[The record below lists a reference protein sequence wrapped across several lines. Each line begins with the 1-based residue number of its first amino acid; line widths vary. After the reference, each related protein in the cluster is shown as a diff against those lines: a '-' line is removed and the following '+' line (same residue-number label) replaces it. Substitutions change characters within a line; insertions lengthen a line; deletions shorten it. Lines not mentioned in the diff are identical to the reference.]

1 MTTIQ
6 GYMQTITAIVVHT
19 PDLNPVFAAG
29 VITVRLD
36 DDADGPFVVLEQAID
51 GTVQQVRVCFEEVE
65 ALVQAISQ
73 LRAQPA
79 VQQALE
85 EIND

>member
-6 GYMQTITAIVVHT
+6 GYMQTITAIVVHP
-19 PDLNPVFAAG
+19 PDLNPVFDEG
-29 VITVRLD
+29 IITVRLD
-36 DDADGPFVVLEQAID
+36 DEAGGPFVVLEQND
-51 GTVQQVRVCFEEVE
+51 QQVRVCFEEVE

-85 EIND
+85 GEG

>member
-6 GYMQTITAIVVHT
+6 GYINTITAIVVHP
-19 PDLNPVFAAG
+19 PDLNPVFDEG
-29 VITVRLD
+29 IITVRLD
-36 DDADGPFVVLEQAID
+36 DEAGGPFVVLEQDID

-85 EIND
+85 P

>member
-6 GYMQTITAIVVHT
+6 GYMQTITAVVVHT
-19 PDLNPVFAAG
+19 PDLNPVFAPG

-36 DDADGPFVVLEQAID
+36 DEAGGPFVVLEQDID
-51 GTVQQVRVCFEEVE
+51 GTVQQVRVCFEEVD

-79 VQQALE
+79 VQQAME
-85 EIND
+85 PQP

>member
-19 PDLNPVFAAG
+19 PDLNPVFAPG

-36 DDADGPFVVLEQAID
+36 DEAGGPFVVMEQD
-51 GTVQQVRVCFEEVE
+51 DQQMRVGFEEVE

-85 EIND
+85 GGS

>member
-1 MTTIQ
+1 MTTTQ
-6 GYMQTITAIVVHT
+6 GYINTITAIAVHP
-19 PDLNPVFAAG
+19 PDLNPVFGDG
-29 VITVRLD
+29 VVTAQLD
-36 DDADGPFVVLEQAID
+36 DEAGGPFVVLEQD
-51 GTVQQVRVCFEEVE
+51 GQKVRICFEEVE

-85 EIND
+85 EQP

>member
-6 GYMQTITAIVVHT
+6 GYMQTITAIAVHP
-19 PDLNPVFAAG
+19 PDLDPVFGAG

-36 DDADGPFVVLEQAID
+36 DEVGESFVVLEQAID

-85 EIND
+85 GEG

>member
-6 GYMQTITAIVVHT
+6 GYMQTITAIAVH
-19 PDLNPVFAAG
+19 PPGLNPVFGAG

-36 DDADGPFVVLEQAID
+36 DEAGGPFVVMEQD
-51 GTVQQVRVCFEEVE
+51 DQQMRVDFEEVE

-85 EIND
+85 GCDA

>member
-6 GYMQTITAIVVHT
+6 GYMQTITAIAVHP
-19 PDLNPVFAAG
+19 PDLDPVFDEG
-29 VITVRLD
+29 IITVRLD
-36 DDADGPFVVLEQAID
+36 DEAGGPFVVLEQD
-51 GTVQQVRVCFEEVE
+51 DQQVRVCFEEVE

-85 EIND
+85 GEG

>member
-6 GYMQTITAIVVHT
+6 GYINTITAIVVHP
-19 PDLNPVFAAG
+19 PDLDPVFDEG
-29 VITVRLD
+29 IITVRLD
-36 DDADGPFVVLEQAID
+36 DEAGGPFVVLEQD
-51 GTVQQVRVCFEEVE
+51 DQQVRVCFEEVE

-85 EIND
+85 AQP

>member
-6 GYMQTITAIVVHT
+6 GYINTITAIAVHT
-19 PDLNPVFAAG
+19 PDQSPIYHHG
-29 VITVRLD
+29 VVTAQLD
-36 DDADGPFVVLEQAID
+36 DEAGGPFVVLEQD
-51 GTVQQVRVCFEEVE
+51 GQKVRICFEEVE

-85 EIND
+85 EQP

>member
-1 MTTIQ
+1 MSTIQ
-6 GYMQTITAIVVHT
+6 GYINTITAVVVHA
-19 PDLNPVFAAG
+19 PDLNPVFAPG

-36 DDADGPFVVLEQAID
+36 DEAGGPFVVLEQDID

-65 ALVQAISQ
+65 TLVQAISQ

-79 VQQALE
+79 VQQAME
-85 EIND
+85 GEG

>member
-1 MTTIQ
+1 MTTTQ
-6 GYMQTITAIVVHT
+6 SYMQTITAIVVHP
-19 PDLNPVFAAG
+19 PDLNPVFAPG

-36 DDADGPFVVLEQAID
+36 DEAGGPFVALEQD
-51 GTVQQVRVCFEEVE
+51 DQQVRVCFEEVE

-73 LRAQPA
+73 LRAQLA

-85 EIND
+85 GEEP

>member
-6 GYMQTITAIVVHT
+6 GYMQTITAIAVHP
-19 PDLNPVFAAG
+19 PDDNPVFAPG

-36 DDADGPFVVLEQAID
+36 DEAGGPFVVLEQDID
-51 GTVQQVRVCFEEVE
+51 GTVNQVRVCFEEVE

-79 VQQALE
+79 VQQLLE
-85 EIND
+85 EVA